1 MAGDTLMLLHECG
14 KGRPVPG
21 ILNDGVAVTPD
32 GYFFAWADPELVNAT
47 PPQPTHKSGMEQA
60 GGKTSVYPAPFVT

>member
-32 GYFFAWADPELVNAT
+32 GYFFAWADPELVNPT
-47 PPQPTHKSGMEQA
+47 PRNPHTRAEWNRREERLQCIRHHL
-60 GGKTSVYPAPFVT
+60 